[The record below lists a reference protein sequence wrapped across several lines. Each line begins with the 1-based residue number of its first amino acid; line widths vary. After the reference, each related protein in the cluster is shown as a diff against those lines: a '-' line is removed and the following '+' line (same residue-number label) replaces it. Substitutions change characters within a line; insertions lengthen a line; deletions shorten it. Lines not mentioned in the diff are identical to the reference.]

1 MKKILLAVALLLTMA
16 PFCRAQ
22 DTVQYMD
29 PDYLFNERHPYTV
42 FPTTWGVPVWGSWDN
57 ICSHTYSSYHYDVCG
72 ILPYVYPLSSQQE
85 PVTVYGIALTVTGRD
100 DVEIGEDDMSKYPY
114 IVVIGQIIGNTFVD
128 IDSIAWDS
136 LRDSKQWFK
145 YSQIGD
151 GVLYEHV
158 VPVYEFYFDTPHLM
172 EDTFYVG
179 IRRTVSLEEMPYT
192 WFNYIWAIDSSIAIR
207 STDISTQSFEYS
219 HLWGGQF
226 PIIQPNRRCSVPDA
240 PSWVLYNATNTV
252 RFNIPYLPGDSL
264 LLSIA
269 RQGQPVDSGYIY
281 PVTDNAM
288 DIVIPDSGH
297 YSARL
302 ARICHRDIDV
312 QSQWSV
318 PSNFFIM
325 NTLGID
331 PTSVTEPL
339 FSIYPNPAAD
349 RVAVRCG
356 GRMTA
361 VEVVDALGRTVL
373 SIDGGGNEAM
383 LDVSALPT
391 GLYTVLVTTPQ
402 GRTAR
407 HLTIAR

>member
-1 MKKILLAVALLLTMA
+1 MKKILATTILLMSFV

-29 PDYLFNERHPYTV
+29 PDYLFNERHPYVV
-42 FPTTWGVPVWGSWDN
+42 FPNAWGSPWYGWTWDI
-57 ICSHTYSSYHYDVCG
+57 ICSNGYSTYLHGGESYG
-72 ILPYVYPLSSQQE
+72 YPLSSQQE
-85 PVTVYGIALTVTGRD
+85 PVTVYGVALTVTGRNHE
-100 DVEIGEDDMSKYPY
+100 EISEEDMTKYPY
-114 IVVIGQIIGNTFVD
+114 DVILARIVDSTFVVI
-128 IDSIAWDS
+128 DSATWDP
-136 LRDSKQWFK
+136 LRDSKLWFR
-145 YSQIGD
+145 YSIIGD

-158 VPVYEFYFDTPHLM
+158 DPAYEFYFDTPHLM

-179 IRRTVSLEEMPYT
+179 FRTKVPSSVMPELRFDLVASL
-192 WFNYIWAIDSSIAIR
+192 DSVPTLRVLNDLSATVTRNHI
-207 STDISTQSFEYS
+207 
-219 HLWGGQF
+219 WGGQF
-226 PIIQPNRRCSVPDA
+226 PIIQPNRRCSVPEA

-331 PTSVTEPL
+331 PTSGTEPL

-373 SIDGGGNEAM
+373 SIDGGGNEAT